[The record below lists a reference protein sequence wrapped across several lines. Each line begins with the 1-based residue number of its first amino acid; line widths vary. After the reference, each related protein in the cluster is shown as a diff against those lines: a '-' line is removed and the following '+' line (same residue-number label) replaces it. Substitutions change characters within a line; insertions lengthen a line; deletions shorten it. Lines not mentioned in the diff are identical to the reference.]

1 MHLGSD
7 GWLSFYIAP
16 STGWGLR
23 VAGPKY
29 GGENHAEKYEG
40 KRRAD
45 WLCGAKIGEWF
56 GAKIVLILKCCAA
69 AFPVGINSVTKCVL
83 GGF

>member
-1 MHLGSD
+1 MGGFRSTLRRQPAGVFGSP
-7 GWLSFYIAP
+7 AQNM
-16 STGWGLR
+16 
-23 VAGPKY
+23 